1 MLRKLSL
8 LFTKAQKTKLLKIS
22 FLLIV
27 GVFFEM
33 LGIGLL
39 LPLLAI
45 MLSDN
50 LALDYPSLNNLL
62 IFFNHPDKQT
72 IIITGFLILILFY
85 FVKLFFIMYLNWVQ
99 ANFTAGINENFSNR
113 LFSGFLNMPYINH
126 LERNSSNLLHIII
139 GEVTMFAT
147 VTQAIMLLL
156 TEFSIII
163 GVAIML
169 IYIEP
174 FGSLIVILF
183 ISLSSFI
190 FYRITRIRLMKWGK
204 ERQEC
209 EKNINKNILQS
220 LHGIKDVKILN
231 KENYFIKIFQNFN
244 NRKTNITTKYTALQQ
259 FPRVFLELIA
269 VIGLTILVYIMI
281 LQGKQLNVIV
291 PILGVFISAA
301 FRMLPSLNR
310 IMSSTQNIKYAQPVI
325 NVIYDELEKLNNISN
340 ITNNKNFLFNKE
352 IILSNVEFNYNNN
365 KKKILNNI
373 SFNIIKGQSIGIIG
387 QSGAGKST
395 IVDIILGLLKIT
407 NGSVLVDGIDISTSI
422 SSWQKNI
429 GYVPQNIYLID
440 DTIKKNIAFGIED
453 EDINIERINHVILL
467 AQLNEFID
475 SLEFGINSNVG
486 DRGSKLSG
494 GQKQR
499 IGIARAL
506 YRNPQILILDEAT
519 SALDNETE
527 QDFMKAINNLKGSI
541 TTIIIAHRLSTVAN
555 TDYIYVLE
563 NGRLIK
569 SGTPAQIL

>member
-231 KENYFIKIFQNFN
+231 KEIYFIKIFQNFN

-325 NVIYDELEKLNNISN
+325 NVIYDELEKLKNISN
-340 ITNNKNFLFNKE
+340 IINNKNLPFNKE

-395 IVDIILGLLKIT
+395 IVDIILGLLNIT

-422 SSWQKNI
+422 TSWQKNI

-440 DTIKKNIAFGIED
+440 DTIKKNIAFGIEE
-453 EDINIERINHVILL
+453 EDINIERINHTIQL